1 MARRLLILWAAILA
15 SCAGN
20 TGRDPMLVSAEQR
33 ERLKPQLFPAGG
45 TFYGSLTVQVL
56 NYREGLEI
64 SDGTTTAAL
73 SNPAISVGATRTI
86 TIRDKTDASLAS
98 SETYTVVSAI
108 PPVIAQP
115 PGGEYSGTV
124 LVTAST
130 EVINARIEYSLGAE
144 FSNYDPETGIALM
157 QSSEVSLRAC
167 IAETCGPLKKF
178 SYTIASKPVV
188 EQPTTTAD
196 NARILASLAQSDYK
210 QVTLSGLAARMDEA
224 KLRVIADGSLMSD
237 PALRS
242 RFLAQHND
250 KAAAAACTTIA
261 RYLYVLARRMSESRL
276 SYPVLPDFAGYYIRH
291 IRAGDIVQDSEG
303 SFVWIMNGA
312 NLVTPYLA
320 AEQLNAFEYHRS
332 SSYPTDFSLLEPIYV
347 SKPAATLLRDGPGA
361 TVSTH
366 TFAAVRTES
375 GFIMLDTYFSPWNS
389 VEARASAGQAWP
401 YAYRFG
407 PAGSRYLHY
416 VYGY

>member
-1 MARRLLILWAAILA
+1 MPRRLLILWAAFLV

-20 TGRDPMLVSAEQR
+20 TGRDPVLVAAEQH

-45 TFYGSLTVQVL
+45 TFYGSITLQVL

-64 SDGTTTAAL
+64 SDGTKTAAL
-73 SNPAISVGATRTI
+73 SSATISVSATRML
-86 TIRDKTDASLAS
+86 TIRDRTDASLAS
-98 SETYTVVSAI
+98 SETYTVVAAI

-115 PGGEYSGTV
+115 PGGEYTGTV

-130 EVINARIEYSLGAE
+130 ELINARIEYSVGAE

-157 QSSEVSLRAC
+157 QSSDVSLRAC
-167 IAETCGPLKKF
+167 VAETCGPLSKL
-178 SYTIASKPVV
+178 SYTIAAKPAV
-188 EQPTTTAD
+188 EQTTATVD
-196 NARILASLAQSDYK
+196 NAQILAALAQSDYN
-210 QVTLSGLAARMDEA
+210 QRTLSGLAARMDDA
-224 KLRVIADGSLMSD
+224 KLRVIADGSLMND
-237 PALRS
+237 PSLRS

-276 SYPVLPDFAGYYIRH
+276 SYTVLPDFAEYYIRH

-320 AEQLNAFEYHRS
+320 AEQLNAFEYQRS
-332 SSYPTDFSLLEPIYV
+332 SSYPTDFSLLDRIYT
-347 SKPAATLLRDGPGA
+347 SKPTATLLRDGPGA

-366 TFAAVRTES
+366 TFAAVRTTA
-375 GFIMLDTYFSPWNS
+375 GFIMLDTYFDPWNS
-389 VEARASAGQAWP
+389 VEARATAGQSWP

>member
-1 MARRLLILWAAILA
+1 MARRLLILWAAFLA

-20 TGRDPMLVSAEQR
+20 TGRDPLLVAAEKH

-45 TFYGSLTVQVL
+45 IFYGSITVQVL
-56 NYREGLEI
+56 NYREGLEVT
-64 SDGTTTAAL
+64 DGTTTAAL
-73 SNPAISVGATRTI
+73 STATIAVGETRTL

-98 SETYTVVSAI
+98 SETYTVAAAI

-115 PGGEYSGTV
+115 PGGEYSGPV

-130 EVINARIEYSLGAE
+130 GLINARIEYSVGAE
-144 FSNYDPETGIALM
+144 FSTYDPETGIALM
-157 QSSEVSLRAC
+157 QSSDLSLRAC
-167 IAETCGPLKKF
+167 IAETCGPLNKL
-178 SYTIASKPVV
+178 SYKIVAKPIV
-188 EQPTTTAD
+188 EQTAATAD
-196 NARILASLAQSDYK
+196 NARILSSLAQSDYN
-210 QVTLSGLAARMDEA
+210 QRTLSGLTARMDEA
-224 KLRVIADGSLMSD
+224 KLRVIADGSLMKD
-237 PALRS
+237 PSLRS

-276 SYPVLPDFAGYYIRH
+276 SYTVLPDFAEYYIRH

-320 AEQLNAFEYHRS
+320 AEQLNAFEYHRG
-332 SSYPTDFSLLEPIYV
+332 SSYPTDFSLLDPIYL
-347 SKPAATLLRDGPGA
+347 SKPTATLLRDGSGA

-366 TFAAVRTES
+366 TFAAVRTTA
-375 GFIMLDTYFSPWNS
+375 GFIMLDTYFAPWNS
-389 VEARASAGQAWP
+389 VETRGSAGQAWP

-416 VYGY
+416 NYGY